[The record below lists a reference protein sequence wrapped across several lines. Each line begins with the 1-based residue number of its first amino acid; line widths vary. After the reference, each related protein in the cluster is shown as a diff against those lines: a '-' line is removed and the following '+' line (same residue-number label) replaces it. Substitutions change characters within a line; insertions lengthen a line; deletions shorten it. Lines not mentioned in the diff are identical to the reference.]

1 MLLYYVMRGD
11 YWLRYAQEDKTA
23 GLLNVAAQALGVA
36 FINALQAVIDA
47 NPKGG
52 YVVNWI
58 QAAMLLFGLC
68 LMLCCNG
75 ELKRR
80 AADLH

>member
-1 MLLYYVMRGD
+1 MGVD
-11 YWLRYAQEDKTA
+11 CWLRSEQEDKTA

-36 FINALQAVIDA
+36 FINTLQAVIDA
-47 NPKGG
+47 NLRSGG
-52 YVVNWI
+52 YTVNWI
-58 QAAMLLFGLC
+58 QAGTLLFGFC

-80 AADLH
+80 AADLRH

>member
-1 MLLYYVMRGD
+1 MGFDRLPRCV
-11 YWLRYAQEDKTA
+11 QEDKTA

-36 FINALQAVIDA
+36 FINILQAVIDA
-47 NPKGG
+47 NPQGG
-52 YVVNWI
+52 GNTVNWI
-58 QAAMLLFGLC
+58 QTVLLLFGLC

-80 AADLH
+80 AADLRH